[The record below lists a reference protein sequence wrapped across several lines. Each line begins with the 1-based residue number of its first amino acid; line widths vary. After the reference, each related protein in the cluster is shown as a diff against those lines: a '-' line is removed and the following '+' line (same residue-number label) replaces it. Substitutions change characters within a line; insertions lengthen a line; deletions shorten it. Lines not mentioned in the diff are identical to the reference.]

1 MSPANHSILAQEL
14 LEAAKTGIPVPPLTE
29 RHPDLGLD
37 DAYAIQLAQVKARTG
52 LGARVSGHKIG
63 LTSAAIQ
70 RQLGVG
76 EPDFGHLFADM
87 EITGSTVSTGRFIA
101 PRVEPELAFVL
112 GRELRGPR
120 VTTRD
125 VATAVHLVVPALE
138 IIDSRIEDWRIGLPD
153 TVADNASCGA
163 YVLGSAGVPLDRLDL
178 NRLGCVLR
186 VGAEIAA
193 TGSASAVLGNPL
205 AGIAWLANT
214 LGRYGTSLRVGQ
226 VILSGSMTAAVDL
239 VPGSTVSAEFSG
251 LGHLALHVEEKEQ
264 P

>member
-1 MSPANHSILAQEL
+1 L
-14 LEAAKTGIPVPPLTE
+14 LDAARTGIPLPPLTE

-37 DAYAIQLAQVKARTG
+37 GAYAIQLAQVRARTG
-52 LGARVSGHKIG
+52 GEVRVSGHKIG

-70 RQLGVG
+70 RQLGVR

-87 EITGSTVSTGRFIA
+87 EITGRTVSTGRFIA
-101 PRVEPELAFVL
+101 PRAEPELAFVL
-112 GRELRGPR
+112 GQELRGPQ

-125 VATAVHLVVPALE
+125 VAAAVHQVLPALE
-138 IIDSRIEDWRIGLPD
+138 IIDSRIKDWRIALPD

-163 YVLGSAGVPLDRLDL
+163 YVLGATGVPLDRLDL

-193 TGSASAVLGNPL
+193 TGTASAVLGNPL

-214 LGRYGTSLRVGQ
+214 LGRYGTSLKAGQ
-226 VILSGSMTAAVDL
+226 VILAGSMTAAVNL
-239 VPGSTVSAEFSG
+239 VAGTTISAEFDG
-251 LGHLALHVEEKEQ
+251 LGHLSLHVEEKEQ